1 MSIPFHLNNLS
12 RGPRDPTQSQRAI
25 AHVAA
30 ALSPP
35 PVYLLSLRFLDQK
48 HWEWRIHLLSGNPSP
63 SILERGRVGGD
74 PYGPYAWESFP
85 FSEGCRGRESEQRRV
100 AEEAR
105 YDHRS
110 ATALGRSTCLWD
122 RLRCSS

>member
-1 MSIPFHLNNLS
+1 
-12 RGPRDPTQSQRAI
+12 
-25 AHVAA
+25 VAA

-35 PVYLLSLRFLDQK
+35 ASLPALPSILGSKSIGNGGFICSLGIRPLRFLK
-48 HWEWRIHLLSGNPSP
+48 VAASGAIPTGLTPGNK
-63 SILERGRVGGD
+63 
-74 PYGPYAWESFP
+74 SFP

-105 YDHRS
+105 YDNRS

-122 RLRCSS
+122 PLRCSS